1 MVRKAC
7 RGRRGAAMVEL
18 TLLLPFLLFLFV
30 IAVDWG
36 RIFYCSQIVENCA
49 RNGAIYS
56 SDLYSL
62 THSPYA
68 SLTAA
73 ALADAPDLTPQ
84 PTVTSSSGSDS
95 YGNYVSCTVSYPF
108 QTLTNFPGVPQST
121 PIVCTVKV
129 YQAPKL
135 PN

>member
-1 MVRKAC
+1 
-7 RGRRGAAMVEL
+7 
-18 TLLLPFLLFLFV
+18 LPFLLFLFV
-30 IAVDWG
+30 IAVDWA
-36 RIFYCSQIVENCA
+36 RVFYYTQVVENCA

-62 THSPYA
+62 TQSPYT

-73 ALADAPDLTPQ
+73 AVADAPGLTPQ

-95 YGNYVSCTVSYPF
+95 YGNYVTCTVSYTF

-121 PIVCTVKV
+121 PIVQTVKV
-129 YQAPKL
+129 YQAQKL

>member
-1 MVRKAC
+1 MMRKAC
-7 RGRRGAAMVEL
+7 TARRGAATVEL
-18 TLLLPFLLFLFV
+18 ALLLPFLLFLFI
-30 IAVDWG
+30 IAVDWA
-36 RIFYCSQIVENCA
+36 RVFYYTQVVENCA

-56 SDLYSL
+56 SDLYSI
-62 THSPYA
+62 TQSPYPD
-68 SLTAA
+68 LTTAA
-73 ALADAPDLTPQ
+73 VADAQGLTPQ

-95 YGNYVSCTVSYPF
+95 YGNYVSCTVSYSF

-129 YQAPKL
+129 YQAQQL